1 MQPPLADPLES
12 EGEQSRPRAEP
23 RVSAVWPTR
32 VPKGDIR
39 VSAPGCLASRHPP
52 GPKPA
57 RQPPPAGGGVSVEGH
72 RTLGRLQMHH
82 NYRNTCATHLCVGCS
97 CAFAGCSAA
106 SEFLI
111 STPSTSSRCAQ
122 RGAPQDWGSGVW
134 AERSVSRLHLFS
146 PAHPPYTYLCLP
158 RAQRRSVLCD
168 DLLALGI
175 LGGEKRVEGG
185 GVERMEL
192 MGAQP
197 GWVVSGAFSGGRG
210 EPGLLHVQRV
220 VKRTDG
226 QGEAGCGHLGPM
238 DIMHAILKNFAI
250 VSNVRCSECSRTRSR
265 FLASFEQSTVCST
278 GSEFPGQS
286 TGVGCLGKVPTSLG
300 LSPLLCPSWALGG
313 DQVGG
318 RRPSTLLSPQAHTL
332 NSSLV
337 FLLCLLW
344 FNLATLS
351 VFLRTVPRLS
361 RYLCIS

>member
-1 MQPPLADPLES
+1 MS
-12 EGEQSRPRAEP
+12 GIS
-23 RVSAVWPTR
+23 S
-32 VPKGDIR
+32 
-39 VSAPGCLASRHPP
+39 
-52 GPKPA
+52 PA
-57 RQPPPAGGGVSVEGH
+57 WTQTCPPASPSRWRCECRGPPHAGTPPNASQ
-72 RTLGRLQMHH
+72 LQK
-82 NYRNTCATHLCVGCS
+82 HLCYTPLRGLLVCIRRVFCRLRIS
-97 CAFAGCSAA
+97 HLYTFNKQQVCTAG
-106 SEFLI
+106 
-111 STPSTSSRCAQ
+111 
-122 RGAPQDWGSGVW
+122 GPQDWGSGVW

-300 LSPLLCPSWALGG
+300 LSPLLCPSWAPGG